1 MANQPLNEQQLQ
13 ALLRLKRHEQP
24 PPGYFDDLL
33 HSIHRRQREE
43 MLRRPAWRL
52 FADRV
57 GAFFA
62 PLRKDWA
69 YAGTMAG
76 VLLMGMGAI
85 QILIPKKQELNVA
98 KVAGGQGSQVVVSHP
113 TQTVPA
119 EPKDYLRNV
128 PFMPSEY
135 AREQLNRQANPNL
148 REVKAPRPSRYI
160 IDTQPASY
168 EQTQI
173 RF

>member
-33 HSIHRRQREE
+33 HAIHRRQREE
-43 MLRRPAWRL
+43 MLRRPAWRI
-52 FADRV
+52 FAERV

-62 PLRKDWA
+62 SLRRDWA
-69 YAGTMAG
+69 YVGTMAG
-76 VLLMGMGAI
+76 VLLMGVGAI
-85 QILIPKKQELNVA
+85 QIMLPKKE
-98 KVAGGQGSQVVVSHP
+98 QGMMTKTSVEQ
-113 TQTVPA
+113 PA
-119 EPKDYLRNV
+119 LAAPPVLASDQYLRSV
-128 PFMPSEY
+128 PFTPSEY
-135 AREQLNRQANPNL
+135 AREQLKRPANPNL

>member
-1 MANQPLNEQQLQ
+1 MANQPLNEEQLQ

-24 PPGYFDDLL
+24 PPGYFEDLL
-33 HSIHRRQREE
+33 HAVHRRQREE

-52 FADRV
+52 FADRI

-62 PLRKDWA
+62 SLRRDWA
-69 YAGTMAG
+69 YVGTMAG

-85 QILIPKKQELNVA
+85 QIMLPKKEVMMV
-98 KVAGGQGSQVVVSHP
+98 KAGGDQP
-113 TQTVPA
+113 VPGLVTTPA
-119 EPKDYLRNV
+119 VADDHLRNV
-128 PFMPSEY
+128 PFTLSEY
-135 AREQLNRQANPNL
+135 AREQSIRQANPNL

-160 IDTQPASY
+160 IDAQPASY